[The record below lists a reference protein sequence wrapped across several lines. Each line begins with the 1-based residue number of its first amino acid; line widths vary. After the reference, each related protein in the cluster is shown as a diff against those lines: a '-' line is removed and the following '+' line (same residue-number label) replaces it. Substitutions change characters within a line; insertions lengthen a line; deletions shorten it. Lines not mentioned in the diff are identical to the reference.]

1 MLDAPGVENVADQAA
16 QDPMSH
22 AQEQGNADLT
32 VGQVPGSE
40 VPAGD
45 HTQCDSHIQP
55 PNGPSAMLNS
65 QRHALG

>member
-45 HTQCDSHIQP
+45 HTQCDS
-55 PNGPSAMLNS
+55 